1 MPTLLE
7 EELTLA
13 GPDQDTYITV
23 GVFDGVHVGHQ
34 RLLDILKAEA
44 AKARCLPV
52 VVTFRNHPRT
62 VLSPGASVPLLTPIG
77 ERVRLLKALG
87 IPIVAPITFTHE
99 VSQLSAQEFVE
110 RLQQRL
116 RMKGMVVGP
125 DFTLG
130 HNRQG
135 TPEALRGIG
144 KGMGFTVTVAQP
156 YEQEGQRVSSTG
168 IRQAIAQGD
177 LAAAAR
183 ALGRRYAIVGEVVHG
198 QGIGGPSLGFPTANL
213 RTEPDAVLP
222 PDSIYVAWAHLGERR
237 YGAAASIGVRP
248 TLGQGN
254 ARTVEAFLLDF
265 SGDLY
270 GQEVRLE
277 FVQRLREER
286 AYPGLEA
293 LKLQISLDVKE
304 TRKVLGL

>member
-7 EELTLA
+7 EELTKA
-13 GPDQDTYITV
+13 SSNHDTCVTV

-34 RLLDILKAEA
+34 HVLNVLKAEA
-44 AKARCLPV
+44 AKAHCLPC

-62 VLSPGASVPLLTPIG
+62 VLSPGATVLLLTPIR
-77 ERVRLLKALG
+77 ERARLLKEQD
-87 IPIVAPITFTHE
+87 IPVVAPITFTRE
-99 VSQLSAQEFVE
+99 VSQLSAEEFVGL
-110 RLQQRL
+110 LQRCL
-116 RMKGMVVGP
+116 RMKGLVVGP
-125 DFTLG
+125 DFALG

-135 TPEALRGIG
+135 TPEALREMG
-144 KGMGFTVTVAQP
+144 KGMGFTVSVAQY
-156 YEQEGQRVSSTG
+156 YEQGGQRVSSTG

-183 ALGRRYAIVGEVVHG
+183 ALGWRYAIVGEVIHG

-213 RTEPDAVLP
+213 KTEADAVLP
-222 PDSIYVAWAHLGERR
+222 ADGIYVAWAHVGERR

-270 GQEVRLE
+270 GEEVRLE

-286 AYPGLEA
+286 AYAGLEA
-293 LKLQISLDVKE
+293 LKLQISLDVAE
-304 TRKVLGL
+304 TRRVLGL